1 MASRGCASA
10 ARLLARA
17 RRLAHIRPET
27 LTPVLPSEGGGA
39 LPRPQMGTAAR
50 SPTENDA
57 HSAKN
62 LRGRGAAIRHMGT
75 EFGGVGHRGGLWPQD
90 PPRPAPFRP

>member
-1 MASRGCASA
+1 M
-10 ARLLARA
+10 
-17 RRLAHIRPET
+17 
-27 LTPVLPSEGGGA
+27 
-39 LPRPQMGTAAR
+39 PRPQVGTAAR

-62 LRGRGAAIRHMGT
+62 LRGPGAATCDMGT

-90 PPRPAPFRP
+90 PPRPAPFRLRRR